1 LISLTSRMNRTIEYH
16 GREYAIDLSFD
27 NVLRFFELLDDPDF
41 SQQEKILTAFEM
53 FFIDKVSNIDADFI
67 LRTVQII
74 SEYVSSNPYGSGA
87 GGSSD
92 FIPERYFSYTK
103 DADAI
108 YASFMQCYGISLTRE
123 LYKTISERL
132 QWDEFKALFNGLADD
147 TYIRR
152 IINIRQRSTEGLQG
166 QELSSLLEAKD
177 YYALDDDYNAEM
189 QTKRADDMF
198 ESLYNMARNGGN

>member
-1 LISLTSRMNRTIEYH
+1 MISLTSRTIECH

-53 FFIDKVSNIDADFI
+53 FFIDKVSNVDADFI
-67 LRTVQII
+67 LGTVQII
-74 SEYVSSNPYGSGA
+74 SEYVSSNPYGSVA
-87 GGSSD
+87 GESSD

-189 QTKRADDMF
+189 QNKRADDMF

>member
-1 LISLTSRMNRTIEYH
+1 MAVE
-16 GREYAIDLSFD
+16 
-27 NVLRFFELLDDPDF
+27 
-41 SQQEKILTAFEM
+41 
-53 FFIDKVSNIDADFI
+53 
-67 LRTVQII
+67 
-74 SEYVSSNPYGSGA
+74 A

-152 IINIRQRSTEGLQG
+152 IINIRQ
-166 QELSSLLEAKD
+166 
-177 YYALDDDYNAEM
+177 
-189 QTKRADDMF
+189 
-198 ESLYNMARNGGN
+198 

>member
-1 LISLTSRMNRTIEYH
+1 
-16 GREYAIDLSFD
+16 
-27 NVLRFFELLDDPDF
+27 
-41 SQQEKILTAFEM
+41 M
-53 FFIDKVSNIDADFI
+53 FFIDKVSNVDADFI
-67 LRTVQII
+67 LGTVQII
-74 SEYVSSNPYGSGA
+74 SEYVSNNPYGSVA

-189 QTKRADDMF
+189 QNKRADDMF

>member
-1 LISLTSRMNRTIEYH
+1 M
-16 GREYAIDLSFD
+16 
-27 NVLRFFELLDDPDF
+27 
-41 SQQEKILTAFEM
+41 
-53 FFIDKVSNIDADFI
+53 
-67 LRTVQII
+67 
-74 SEYVSSNPYGSGA
+74 
-87 GGSSD
+87 
-92 FIPERYFSYTK
+92 
-103 DADAI
+103 
-108 YASFMQCYGISLTRE
+108 TRE

-189 QTKRADDMF
+189 QNKRADDMV
-198 ESLYNMARNGGN
+198 ESLYNMASNGGT

>member
-1 LISLTSRMNRTIEYH
+1 MNRTVKFR

-27 NVLRFFELLDDPDF
+27 NVLRFFELLDDSDF
-41 SQQEKILTAFEM
+41 SQQEKILTAFNM
-53 FFIDKVSNIDADFI
+53 FFIDKVKNIDADFI
-67 LRTVQII
+67 LETVQII
-74 SEYVSSNPYGSGA
+74 SEYVSSSPYGIGVDEPR
-87 GGSSD
+87 D

-123 LYKTISERL
+123 LYKPISERL

-198 ESLYNMARNGGN
+198 ESLYNMAKNGGN